1 MAELA
6 PTPGRWR
13 RSVFIGLG
21 TMTALV
27 VAWTIQMPSFAAP
40 VVALFGLLPSNVCT
54 WRKLPLRLA
63 LTTVGAVLSITVAG
77 VLVQLPW
84 LLLPVFFAGVALT
97 AYCCPVT
104 SGPLE
109 LLALLYPLCT
119 AFYMGVFDPDGMPMA
134 VAEICVGYAVGIV
147 TATTFSRLF
156 AADDAAATLA
166 GALAAGFARARVR
179 LDEVT
184 ARFAAEGFEPI
195 PGEAPIS
202 PQFARDMQ
210 LLERV
215 RQEGRH
221 REDVALLS
229 LAIVVVD
236 HALTLTDTMDALARH
251 DVGRTYRRLLAPQLS
266 VLVARLGAGSA
277 DLSRRRASFA
287 LSPRPSLRKC
297 TRSGPTSARPPPRW
311 KRSSSRSAGPAP
323 W

>member
-1 MAELA
+1 MIESLWAELA

-63 LTTVGAVLSITVAG
+63 LTTAGAALSITVAG

-84 LLLPVFFAGVALT
+84 LLLPAFFAGVALT

-119 AFYMGVFDPDGMPMA
+119 AFYMGVFDPGGMPMA

-215 RQEGRH
+215 RQEGRSEEH
-221 REDVALLS
+221 TSELQSRLHLVC
-229 LAIVVVD
+229 
-236 HALTLTDTMDALARH
+236 
-251 DVGRTYRRLLAPQLS
+251 RLLLEKKKKIN
-266 VLVARLGAGSA
+266 LGAV
-277 DLSRRRASFA
+277 DLGDRAPVF
-287 LSPRPSLRKC
+287 
-297 TRSGPTSARPPPRW
+297 GYARPDGRAAVFRAAAVVLPISIVRLVDC
-311 KRSSSRSAGPAP
+311 RRHVVQLRGRDLDS
-323 W
+323 